1 MFILIEYNKEN
12 YRELINKIQTLN
24 LTPVILF
31 KFTILN
37 KEENKKQLDNIREI
51 KNLEK
56 IDYSAIQITISE
68 KIENSIQTIINSLKQ
83 EFNIIIGL
91 GGLNKINR
99 LFLEETQ
106 IDFLQDPQ
114 NSKFNPKIDFIHHF
128 NSGINDILCT
138 FAKQKQI
145 GFLFDLNLLFMKTKY
160 MSKEIGRVNQNLIFA
175 RKYKI
180 PIILNFIIKNE
191 NQIKSKQ
198 ELIHIMSLFNLST
211 KQKIESINIIEQ
223 KIKQNNFKKSQKYIT
238 EGLYIKE

>member
-1 MFILIEYNKEN
+1 
-12 YRELINKIQTLN
+12 
-24 LTPVILF
+24 
-31 KFTILN
+31 
-37 KEENKKQLDNIREI
+37 
-51 KNLEK
+51 
-56 IDYSAIQITISE
+56 
-68 KIENSIQTIINSLKQ
+68 
-83 EFNIIIGL
+83 
-91 GGLNKINR
+91 
-99 LFLEETQ
+99 
-106 IDFLQDPQ
+106 
-114 NSKFNPKIDFIHHF
+114 
-128 NSGINDILCT
+128 
-138 FAKQKQI
+138 
-145 GFLFDLNLLFMKTKY
+145 